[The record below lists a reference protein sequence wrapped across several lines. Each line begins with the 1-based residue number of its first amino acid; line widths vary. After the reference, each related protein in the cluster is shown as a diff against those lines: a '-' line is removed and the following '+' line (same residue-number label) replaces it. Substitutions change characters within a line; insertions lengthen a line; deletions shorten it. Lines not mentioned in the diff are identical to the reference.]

1 MRNVSDK
8 LSREN
13 QNTFVVKYGFF
24 FENRAVYEIIWKN
37 ILERGRPHMTIWR
50 MRIVCWVPKATNT
63 HTQFV

>member
-8 LSREN
+8 SYIEN
-13 QNTFVVKYGFF
+13 QNTPVVFSNFF
-24 FENRAVYEIIWKN
+24 SENRAFCEIIWKN

-50 MRIVCWVPKATNT
+50 MRIVCWIFKETNT